1 MLEIKPLDLGDVAL
15 LDAYADVR
23 IATLAGTGPGRE
35 RIVESLRETN
45 PDFSEVV
52 RLVARSD
59 GEGVGITSVGLLGG
73 VNARLAVGPITVH
86 PEHLR
91 QGVGTALLE
100 ALLPELRARGRDT
113 FESWGVVKGSAGE
126 HWATA
131 RGFHVAA
138 SRVIQTLSI
147 AGAVLE
153 PVVPTG
159 YRIERWIGATPDHL
173 LVSVAE
179 TRQSI
184 HDAPATTSAVRAPEW
199 TPEVVRAEE
208 AEAREAGVEQRVVV
222 AVEEATGRV
231 VALTDVPLHP
241 SDTTHSRWGSTV
253 VTPSHRGHGLGR
265 VIKTHML
272 RWLRTERPDLE
283 RVDTGTDAGN
293 SHMIRV
299 NEQLGFVVDRE
310 VVVVSRSF

>member
-23 IATLAGTGPGRE
+23 IAAQTGKGPGRE
-35 RIVESLRETN
+35 RIVESLREAN

-52 RLVARSD
+52 RLVARRD

-86 PEHLR
+86 PEHRR

-113 FESWGVVKGSAGE
+113 FESWGVIKDSAGE

-131 RGFHVAA
+131 RGLHVAA
-138 SRVIQTLSI
+138 SRVIQVLTI
-147 AGAVLE
+147 AGTAE
-153 PVVPTG
+153 PVVPAG
-159 YRIERWIGATPDHL
+159 YRLERWNGATPEHL

-184 HDAPATTSAVRAPEW
+184 LDAPATESAVRAPEW
-199 TPEVVRAEE
+199 TPELVRAEE

-222 AVEEATGRV
+222 AVEETTGRV

-241 SDTTHSRWGSTV
+241 GDSTHTRWGSTM
-253 VTPSHRGHGLGR
+253 VTPAHRGHGLGR
-265 VIKTHML
+265 VVKAHML
-272 RWLRTERPDLE
+272 HWLRADRPELE

-293 SHMIRV
+293 SPMIKV